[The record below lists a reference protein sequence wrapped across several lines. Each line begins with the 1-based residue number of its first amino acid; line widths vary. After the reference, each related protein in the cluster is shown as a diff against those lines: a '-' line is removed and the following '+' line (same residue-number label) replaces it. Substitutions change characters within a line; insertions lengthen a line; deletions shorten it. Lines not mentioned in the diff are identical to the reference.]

1 MALVKRGKN
10 NIGLKIGYIAVD
22 IAKMMKKERHSK
34 NKIYKEIWFRI
45 SKWLKQHSWPK
56 FSFTF
61 EFMRIIN
68 LEDSSYQNIKENKWF
83 EMLTNIWDFHCKK
96 DDSEKN

>member
-34 NKIYKEIWFRI
+34 NKIYKEI
-45 SKWLKQHSWPK
+45 
-56 FSFTF
+56 
-61 EFMRIIN
+61 
-68 LEDSSYQNIKENKWF
+68 
-83 EMLTNIWDFHCKK
+83 
-96 DDSEKN
+96 